1 MIYFK
6 NIFKNNI
13 NISKKIINIYNLYEK
28 YLYLINKLFYD
39 NLSNNS

>member
-13 NISKKIINIYNLYEK
+13 NIYKKIINIYNLYEK

-39 NLSNNS
+39 RFI